1 MLSGWNG
8 MKWAD
13 WRVKREQPYFPCRF
27 QRILRLAVSFRILA
41 FFCCLWFVVPTAHA
55 QPGFGVELNYMGGR
69 ILKHTKNFRAPV
81 PPYSQAVELNFIQQT
96 DGNKQWQQRRRYPL
110 WGAGLV
116 MTNYGD
122 NANIGTCYGINANLQ
137 FPLVRA
143 GRFEWTGRIG
153 AGISY
158 VTRRFSLAPE
168 WDTLNTAI
176 SSHFNNFTLFTT
188 DFRYFL
194 SDHWAVQVGGQF
206 SHISNGALRQPNLG
220 INFTG
225 LHAGVRWYP
234 QSARPPHIH
243 DPNLPH
249 LSNRWLAQARLGFSF
264 TESGYANGPLY
275 PVGIA
280 TVYASKRYLSKNK
293 ALIGLDASVHPKI
306 YAFMRANEVEPGKE
320 RAGSW
325 KAAVFVGHEWLMG
338 RAGLQVQVGY
348 YVKKA
353 WLNGGNIYQKLGA
366 NYYLVRREHGALKEL
381 FLSCFLKT
389 HLAQAE
395 LGEFAIGWGF

>member
-1 MLSGWNG
+1 MMPARSAYCLHAAHCFAAVLLCGVLMLAGG
-8 MKWAD
+8 
-13 WRVKREQPYFPCRF
+13 P
-27 QRILRLAVSFRILA
+27 
-41 FFCCLWFVVPTAHA
+41 AHA
-55 QPGFGVELNYMGGR
+55 QPGFGVEVNYMGGR
-69 ILKHTKNFRAPV
+69 VFKHSKNFLAEV
-81 PPYSQAVELNFIQQT
+81 PPYSQAVEVNFIQQT
-96 DGNKQWQQRRRYPL
+96 YGKKQWQQRRRYPL

-116 MTNYGD
+116 ATNYGD
-122 NANIGTCYGINANLQ
+122 NAVLGTCYGINANLQ
-137 FPLVRA
+137 IPFVRA
-143 GRFEWTGRIG
+143 GRFEWTGRFG

-176 SSHFNNFTLFTT
+176 SSHFNNFTLFAT
-188 DFRYFL
+188 DLRYFL
-194 SDHWAVQVGGQF
+194 NDHWAVQVGGHF

-220 INFTG
+220 INFYG

-234 QSARPPHIH
+234 HSRNPPRIA
-243 DPNLPH
+243 DPNLPR

-280 TVYASKRYLSKNK
+280 TVYASKRYASKNK
-293 ALIGLDASVHPKI
+293 ALIGLDASVHPKV

-348 YVKKA
+348 YIKRA
-353 WLNGGNIYQKLGA
+353 WLNGGDIYQKLGA
-366 NYYLVRREHGALKEL
+366 NYYLIRREHGALKEL
-381 FLSCFLKT
+381 FVSCFLKT